1 MPTQGSFPWV
11 VRYNEPLQGAPDFS
25 FLIDHKPAG
34 AKGWVRVGADG
45 HYYLGNRRIRFWGV
59 NITAGACFPEP
70 DAAVRMATQI
80 AQAGCNIVR
89 FHHMDAFWASPSL
102 IDYAR
107 GNSRQFNT
115 QALARFDE
123 LFAQLR
129 ARGVYA
135 NLNLLVNRRFSAA
148 DGLPPEIEQV
158 GDVKAQHAIGCYYR
172 PLIDLQKEYA
182 RQLLT
187 HRNPKTGRT
196 YAEDPAVAMVEIN
209 NENGL
214 IQGWLMGYIDGA
226 PKVFQDDLQRQWNAW
241 LQRKYA
247 DTDAV
252 RRAWGERSEPLGNE
266 MLRNPRFTDGLAHW
280 VVEQH
285 GGAQVQA
292 EVAPTGYNGA
302 PCIRLRTLQTSPTDW
317 HGQFNQPN
325 LHLQAEQLYT
335 LRFAARADRP
345 RTIGLTIMQAHE
357 PWEWLGFAQSL
368 ALDTQWRTFEF
379 SFVLPRGDENAR
391 VNFYRLAM
399 EPGAVEFADFSLRS
413 GGSLRFLPEGDA
425 LAERHIPIMLHSQR
439 SATPTPL
446 LRDWLQ
452 FLWDTERAYWLEMAT
467 YIKRD
472 LGYKGIVFGT
482 IVGCSTPHLMAQLD
496 TVDGHAYWMHP
507 EFPARRGTSTTGS
520 CATRRWS
527 TATTRPCDGW
537 RSIACGASRTP

>member
-1 MPTQGSFPWV
+1 LKRFSTMPTQGSFPWV
-11 VRYNEPLQGAPDFS
+11 ARLSQPLQGAPDFS
-25 FLIDHKPAG
+25 FLLDHKPAG

-45 HYYLGNRRIRFWGV
+45 HYDLGNRRIRFWGV

-70 DAAVRMATQI
+70 DAAPRMATQI

-89 FHHMDAFWASPSL
+89 FHHMDAFWASPCL

-129 ARGVYA
+129 ARGIYA

-148 DGLPPEIEQV
+148 DGLPAEIDQIGE
-158 GDVKAQHAIGCYYR
+158 VKAQHAIGCYYR

-214 IQGWLMGYIDGA
+214 IQGWMMGYLDGA

-266 MLRNPRFTDGLAHW
+266 MLRNPRFADGLAHW

-285 GGAQVQA
+285 GGAQAAGGGRPRRLQRRALPPPAHPADQPDRLARAVPPA
-292 EVAPTGYNGA
+292 EPAPAGGADCTPCASPPAPT
-302 PCIRLRTLQTSPTDW
+302 
-317 HGQFNQPN
+317 
-325 LHLQAEQLYT
+325 
-335 LRFAARADRP
+335 ARA
-345 RTIGLTIMQAHE
+345 
-357 PWEWLGFAQSL
+357 QS
-368 ALDTQWRTFEF
+368 
-379 SFVLPRGDENAR
+379 G
-391 VNFYRLAM
+391 
-399 EPGAVEFADFSLRS
+399 
-413 GGSLRFLPEGDA
+413 
-425 LAERHIPIMLHSQR
+425 
-439 SATPTPL
+439 
-446 LRDWLQ
+446 
-452 FLWDTERAYWLEMAT
+452 
-467 YIKRD
+467 
-472 LGYKGIVFGT
+472 
-482 IVGCSTPHLMAQLD
+482 
-496 TVDGHAYWMHP
+496 
-507 EFPARRGTSTTGS
+507 
-520 CATRRWS
+520 
-527 TATTRPCDGW
+527 
-537 RSIACGASRTP
+537 